1 MFKSAFHSISNE
13 SSESASPVILNLM
26 SEPHALYLD
35 QMFSNPISASGIMH
49 PSNIGT
55 ILLMQLWDLNDLLE
69 GGQNTPRNEVAEA
82 DSDDDDEM
90 DVDIDVPKSSKG
102 Q

>member
-1 MFKSAFHSISNE
+1 
-13 SSESASPVILNLM
+13 
-26 SEPHALYLD
+26 
-35 QMFSNPISASGIMH
+35 MH

-102 Q
+102 